1 MIPVEDLENLGPKRA
16 FMLDAIL
23 RKISPD
29 SNTVVDSWS
38 SSSQIVS
45 GPPGFDI
52 GIIRQHDGCW
62 RFGPET
68 VANIPIMFAKLTS
81 EEQAKYNYTH
91 DLANPRN
98 TIFFFLAA
106 VNTFNNREAID
117 EINEVSKPPDKIT
130 PTGTSLIKRL
140 RVASIK
146 LSLIK
151 LKSRACTAFL

>member
-1 MIPVEDLENLGPKRA
+1 MLPIEDVENLGPKRA
-16 FMLDAIL
+16 VMLDAIL

-38 SSSQIVS
+38 SASQVIS

-68 VANIPIMFAKLTS
+68 VANIPNMFAKLSS

-91 DLANPRN
+91 DLANP
-98 TIFFFLAA
+98 
-106 VNTFNNREAID
+106 AIP
-117 EINEVSKPPDKIT
+117 SF
-130 PTGTSLIKRL
+130 S
-140 RVASIK
+140 
-146 LSLIK
+146 
-151 LKSRACTAFL
+151 F